1 MSNAKEI
8 SKLEWHEGHGGALE
22 ADSTAVDEQG
32 LTPRQEAFACYY
44 WEENNASVAYRRAFN
59 VGRNVKPQTVWTAA
73 SALAANPK
81 VRSRINALK
90 DEAAKQAVCGI
101 ADLMRFFFDIATA
114 DPRELVRIERRCCR
128 YCHGANF
135 AFQWKDAQEYSLA
148 CAKAIEGA
156 LKSGKDTVIPDF
168 DGGTGFNPIRE
179 PHMDCP
185 QCFGEGH
192 ETVKIADTHS
202 LGPKARKLYAGAE
215 MDRFGCI
222 KVRMHDQAK
231 AAEQLVRMLGGFNDK
246 VRIDGMGA
254 GGGSGEAKATI
265 LDTFSP
271 EDAAKAYRELLR
283 R

>member
-8 SKLEWHEGHGGALE
+8 SKLANEELDTVNEHGLNA
-22 ADSTAVDEQG
+22 
-32 LTPRQEAFACYY
+32 RQEAFARYY
-44 WEENNASVAYRRAFN
+44 WEENNASVAYRRAYN
-59 VGRNVKPQTVWTAA
+59 VSRGVKPAWVWSAA
-73 SALAANPK
+73 SSLYAEPK
-81 VRSRINALK
+81 VRARINHFK

-114 DPRELVRIERRCCR
+114 DPRELVRIERRNCR
-128 YCHGANF
+128 YCNGANF

-148 CAKAIEGA
+148 CAKAIEDA
-156 LKSGKDTVIPDF
+156 LKSGSGTVIPDF
-168 DGGTGFNPIRE
+168 DGGVGFNPLRE
-179 PHMDCP
+179 PHIDCP

-246 VRIDGMGA
+246 VRIDDMRPA
-254 GGGSGEAKATI
+254 GGSGEAKATI
-265 LDTFSP
+265 MDSFSP